1 MNVDPDAQTLVNTT
15 LLAAHQIKRF
25 GLEPIIAMV
34 SFSNFG
40 ASKEKSPKT
49 VKKAVEILHKEHPDL
64 IVDGEMQ
71 ANFALNKELRD
82 KVFPFS
88 VLKGIDV
95 NTLIFPD
102 LNSGNSAYKIMQQI
116 GGAEVVGPILLGMNS
131 PVHII
136 QRESS
141 VREIIDMTSI
151 AVIDAQCRADKNCE

>member
-1 MNVDPDAQTLVNTT
+1 
-15 LLAAHQIKRF
+15 
-25 GLEPIIAMV
+25 MV

-40 ASKEKSPKT
+40 ASREQSPRT
-49 VKKAVEILHKEHPDL
+49 VKKAVEILHKEYPD
-64 IVDGEMQ
+64 IIIDGEMQ

-116 GGAEVVGPILLGMNS
+116 GGADVVGPILLGMNS

-141 VREIIDMTSI
+141 VREIIDMTAI
-151 AVIDAQCRADKNCE
+151 AVIDAQCRADENCE